1 MIANHKTNK
10 VYLWSMKFTFL
21 CFCIKAVHSETPE
34 HFSNMFCVLCWVPR
48 KYQNVIQVDDYEMIE
63 DIGKDGVHEALER

>member
-1 MIANHKTNK
+1 
-10 VYLWSMKFTFL
+10 
-21 CFCIKAVHSETPE
+21 
-34 HFSNMFCVLCWVPR
+34 MFCVLRWVPR